1 MIQVL
6 HRAFDILELLA
17 GQSSVPLPLGQIA
30 QQTQLHPATCAN
42 ILRTLMTRGYVQQSS
57 RRQGYTLGP
66 MAWRLGQAAVS
77 CESLVGTAQ
86 PILAELAG
94 RVQETVL
101 LAVLQQDRRLTLL
114 EIEGKQDLQVRAE
127 AVASDDVYQ
136 TVTGRLLLA
145 YLAPGQLETFI
156 ARCGLPG
163 PRWPGIESKEDLLIA
178 LAKIQRRGQ
187 IVDVP
192 KPQIAA
198 AAFAVHCRESVVA
211 AIGVFLPKLRFKGQH
226 KDTLLEQMETVAR
239 EISKQLSNTADGLDI
254 GTIGKMESS
263 CRR

>member
-17 GQSSVPLPLGQIA
+17 GQPDAPQPLSWIA
-30 QQTQLHPATCAN
+30 QRTQLHPATCAN
-42 ILRTLMTRGYVQQSS
+42 ILKTLMKRGYVQQSS

-77 CESLVGTAQ
+77 PDSLVQAAR
-86 PILAELAG
+86 PVLEHLASC
-94 RVQETVL
+94 VQETVC
-101 LAVLQQDRRLTLL
+101 LAVLQQNRRIVLL
-114 EIEGKQDLQVRAE
+114 EIEGKQDLQVRGE

-145 YLAPGQLETFI
+145 YLPPAQLETFL
-156 ARCGLPG
+156 ATCGLPG
-163 PRWPGIESKEDLLIA
+163 ERWPGIETKEDLQTI
-178 LAKIQRRGQ
+178 LAKIRRRGH

-198 AAFAVHCRESVVA
+198 AAFSIHRNESVVA
-211 AIGVFLPKLRFKGQH
+211 AIGVFLPKLRFKGEC
-226 KDTLLEQMETVAR
+226 KDRLLEQMETAAA
-239 EISKQLSNTADGLDI
+239 EISRQLSETSDGSGMRAVDS
-254 GTIGKMESS
+254 TDSS
-263 CRR
+263 GR

>member
-6 HRAFDILELLA
+6 HRAIDILELLA
-17 GQSSVPLPLGQIA
+17 GRSDMPLPLGQIA
-30 QQTQLHPATCAN
+30 QHTQLHPATCAN
-42 ILRTLMTRGYVQQSS
+42 ILKTLMTRGYVQQSS

-77 CESLVGTAQ
+77 PESLVGTAQ

-94 RVQETVL
+94 RVQETVS
-101 LAVLQQDRRLTLL
+101 LAVLQQNRRLTLL
-114 EIEGKQDLQVRAE
+114 QIEGKQDLQVQGE

-145 YLAPGQLETFI
+145 YVAPGQLETFI
-156 ARCGLPG
+156 ACCGLPG
-163 PRWPGIESKEDLLIA
+163 ERWPGIERKEDLLTA
-178 LAKIQRRGQ
+178 LARIRRRGQ

-198 AAFAVHCRESVVA
+198 AAFAVRRKESVAA

-226 KDTLLEQMETVAR
+226 KDALLEQMETAAR
-239 EISKQLSNTADGLDI
+239 EISKRWSETAERH
-254 GTIGKMESS
+254 GTGTANKIEMLG
-263 CRR
+263 RR